1 MSIIKLNKV
10 YNIDAR
16 KISEVLGSDVN
27 IQTTITSPPYFD
39 MKDYGVDHQ
48 IGYGQ
53 AYKDYLK
60 DLKYIFSEI
69 LARTREDGTL
79 WIIIDTFKRQN
90 NVVLLPFDLARELQV
105 VGWHLQ
111 DIIIWKK
118 DKTVPWSA
126 KGFSQRKFE
135 YILFFSKNNTFKYN
149 ADSVRV
155 FDTNQLKEW
164 WVNYPERYN
173 PKGKSIDELWE
184 FPIPVQGSW
193 GDRYIRHFC
202 PLPKEMV
209 ARIVSLS
216 TDEGDIVF
224 DPFAGSGTVLSQAA
238 YMKRIYLGIEL
249 NEKYIEMFKR
259 YLSRTK
265 EQEIANYEA
274 SKTRKDQSD
283 FETTIINLRI
293 LKYAKLILNIIK
305 KELADTSVK
314 LLVECCGKSDLT
326 FKLVKVQYSIISDDE
341 VLVENVMN
349 LIERRT
355 SKPPFT
361 KFGIEPIFTHLKS
374 MMTVDVDGLYGYMSN
389 NTRQYVKNVDFDDNN
404 IRIISPIKIDIL
416 NY

>member
-1 MSIIKLNKV
+1 MNNKYNKV
-10 YNIDAR
+10 YNIDSR
-16 KISEVLGSDVN
+16 KISEVLDSEAT

-39 MKDYGVDHQ
+39 MKDYGVDNQ

-53 AYKDYLK
+53 AYQDYLE
-60 DLKYIFSEI
+60 DLKNIFSEVLI
-69 LARTREDGTL
+69 RTRDDGSL

-90 NVVLLPFDLARELQV
+90 NVVLLPFDLARELQD
-105 VGWHLQ
+105 VGWFLQ

-135 YILFFSKNNTFKYN
+135 YILFFSKNNSFKYN
-149 ADSVRV
+149 VDSVRV

-209 ARIVSLS
+209 ARIISLS
-216 TDEGDIVF
+216 TDEGDLVF

-238 YMKRIYLGIEL
+238 YMKRSYLGIEL
-249 NEKYIEMFKR
+249 NGKYIDMFKR

-265 EQEIANYEA
+265 KQEIANYEA
-274 SKTRKDQSD
+274 SKISTEQSD
-283 FETTIINLRI
+283 FEATILNLRM
-293 LKYAKLILNIIK
+293 LKYARLILNIIK

-314 LLVECCGKSDLT
+314 LLVEYCGKSNLT
-326 FKLVKVQYSIISDDE
+326 FKLVKVQYTIISDDE
-341 VLVENVMN
+341 TLVENILK
-349 LIERRT
+349 LIEKRA

-361 KFGIEPIFTHLKS
+361 KFGIEPIFTHLQSLMAVK
-374 MMTVDVDGLYGYMSN
+374 VDGLYGYMSN
-389 NTRQYVKNVDFDDNN
+389 NTRQYVKNADLDDNN

>member
-1 MSIIKLNKV
+1 MNVKYNKV
-10 YNIDAR
+10 YNIDSR
-16 KISEVLGSDVN
+16 NISTIFNFEAN

-39 MKDYGVDHQ
+39 MKDYGVDNQ

-53 AYKDYLK
+53 VYQDYLK
-60 DLKYIFSEI
+60 DLKNIFSEI
-69 LARTREDGTL
+69 LVRTREDGTL
-79 WIIIDTFKRQN
+79 WIIIDTFKRHN
-90 NVVLLPFDLARELQV
+90 NVVLLPFDLARELQE

-135 YILFFSKNNTFKYN
+135 YILLFSKNTSFKYN
-149 ADSVRV
+149 VDSVRV

-209 ARIVSLS
+209 ARIISLS
-216 TDEGDIVF
+216 TDENDVVF

-238 YMKRIYLGIEL
+238 YMKRRYLGIEL
-249 NEKYIEMFKR
+249 NEKYIEMFKS

-265 EQEIANYEA
+265 KQEIANYET
-274 SKTRKDQSD
+274 SKTRTDQSD
-283 FETTIINLRI
+283 FETTILNLRI

-314 LLVECCGKSDLT
+314 LLVEYRGKSDLT
-326 FKLVKVQYSIISDDE
+326 FKLVKVQYTIISDDDA
-341 VLVENVMN
+341 LVENIMT
-349 LIERRT
+349 LIEKRA

-361 KFGIEPIFTHLKS
+361 KFGIEPIFTHMKS
-374 MMTVDVDGLYGYMSN
+374 MMAIEVDGLYGYESN
-389 NTRQYVKNVDFDDNN
+389 NTRQYVKNADFEDAS

>member
-1 MSIIKLNKV
+1 MSNNVNKV
-10 YNIDAR
+10 YNADAR
-16 KISEVLGSDVN
+16 KISTVLDPDVR

-39 MKDYGVDHQ
+39 MKDYGVDNQ

-53 AYKDYLK
+53 RYEEYLQ
-60 DLKYIFSEI
+60 DLKLIFADI
-69 LARTREDGTL
+69 LARTANDGTL
-79 WIIIDTFKRQN
+79 WIIIDTFKRHN
-90 NVVLLPFDLARELQV
+90 NVVLLPFDLARELQK
-105 VGWHLQ
+105 VGWYLQ

-135 YILFFSKNNTFKYN
+135 YILFFSKSTSFKYN
-149 ADSVRV
+149 VDSVRV

-173 PKGKSIDELWE
+173 PKGKSVDELWE

-193 GDRYIRHFC
+193 GDKYIRHFC

-209 ARIVSLS
+209 ARIISLS

-238 YMKRIYLGIEL
+238 YMKRNYLGIEL
-249 NEKYIEMFKR
+249 NDIYISMFNNYIAQTEK
-259 YLSRTK
+259 
-265 EQEIANYEA
+265 QEIANYEE
-274 SKTRKDQSD
+274 SKIRKDQND
-283 FETTIINLRI
+283 FETTILNLRM

-305 KELADTSVK
+305 KELDDTSVK
-314 LLVECCGKSDLT
+314 ILVEYCGNSDLKY
-326 FKLVKVQYSIISDDE
+326 KLVKVRYTIISNDSN
-341 VLVENVMN
+341 LVDNI
-349 LIERRT
+349 LKLLAKRT

-361 KFGIEPIFTHLKS
+361 KFGIEPVFTHLEN
-374 MMTVDVDGLYGYMSN
+374 MMHVEAGRLYGYMAN
-389 NTRQYVKNVDFDDNN
+389 NTRQYVREADWRDNN
-404 IRIISPIKIDIL
+404 IRIISPIMIDIL